1 MADGMVDVGP
11 GAGIHGGNIVAE
23 GTVEDIKRNPNSIT
37 GRYLRR

>member
-1 MADGMVDVGP
+1 MAEQELEQL
-11 GAGIHGGNIVAE
+11 E